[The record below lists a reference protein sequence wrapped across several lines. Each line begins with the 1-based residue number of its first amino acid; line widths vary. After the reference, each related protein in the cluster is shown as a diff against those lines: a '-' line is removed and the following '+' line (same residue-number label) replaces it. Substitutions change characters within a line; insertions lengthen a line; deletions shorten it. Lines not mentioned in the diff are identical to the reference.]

1 MIYFLRLIRWQNLII
16 IVLTQ
21 YCLRIFL
28 DFSTYPSPYIPG
40 FNFFLLSVSTVLIA
54 AAGYIINDYFDV
66 RSDLINKPE
75 KVVVGYGIKRRVAM
89 GAHITMS
96 TLGVLIGFYVFY
108 LAGKWQWGF
117 IHLIVAGLLWFYST
131 NYKKQFI
138 IGNIIVALLASIVV
152 IIVGIYEKGPD
163 MIILV
168 SYAGFAFLTTL
179 IREIIKDMED
189 MKGDN
194 EVFCYTIPIVIGI
207 PKTKKVV
214 AIINIILILFIAYF
228 QYFLFINS
236 SYNNVL
242 YITAFI
248 QVPLLFLFYLL
259 YLSETS
265 KQFHNISSLIK
276 LVMVTGILTMVL
288 FYFI

>member
-1 MIYFLRLIRWQNLII
+1 MIHFLRLIRWPNLAII
-16 IVLTQ
+16 ILTQ

-28 DFSTYPSPYIPG
+28 DFSTYPSLYIPG
-40 FNFFLLSVSTVLIA
+40 INFFLLTLSTVLIA
-54 AAGYIINDYFDV
+54 AAGYVINDYFDV
-66 RSDLINKPE
+66 RSDLINKPD
-75 KVVVGYGIKRRVAM
+75 KVVVGHGIKRRVAM
-89 GAHITMS
+89 GVHITMS
-96 TLGVLIGFYVFY
+96 ALGILIGFYVFY

-138 IGNIIVALLASIVV
+138 IGNIIVALLAAIVV

-163 MIILV
+163 MKILI

-194 EVFCYTIPIVIGI
+194 EVYCYTIPIVIGI

-214 AIINIILILFIAYF
+214 TIINIILISLIAYF
-228 QYFLFINS
+228 QYFLFING

-242 YITAFI
+242 YVTAFI
-248 QVPLLFLFYLL
+248 QMPLFFLFYLL
-259 YLSETS
+259 YLAETS
-265 KQFHNISSLIK
+265 KQFHNISQLLK
-276 LVMVTGILTMVL
+276 VAMVTGILTMVL